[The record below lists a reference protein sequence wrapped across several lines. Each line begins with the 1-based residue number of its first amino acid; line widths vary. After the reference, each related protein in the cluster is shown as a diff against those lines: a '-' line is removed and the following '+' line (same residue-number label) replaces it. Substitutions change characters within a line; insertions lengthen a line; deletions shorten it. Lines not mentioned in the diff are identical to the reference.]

1 MERISVEG
9 LMRGVKDACF
19 TGMCE
24 VRKPLTGPEGAAYT
38 FGKQK
43 GGTPKILD
51 RLEAG
56 MLHYADCLEET
67 LGREIRSLP
76 GAGAAGGLGA
86 ALLSV
91 LNAKFQPGI
100 EAVLDLIGFDQLLE
114 ETDLVVTGEGRMD
127 WQSAF
132 GKVPGGVAKRAKAR
146 GIPVAALVGGM
157 GPGCERLAEFG
168 IGSILPTVPGPMEL
182 EEALNRA
189 EELYYD
195 AALRMFGLLRAGW
208 EMCQKKR

>member
-1 MERISVEG
+1 M
-9 LMRGVKDACF
+9 
-19 TGMCE
+19 
-24 VRKPLTGPEGAAYT
+24 
-38 FGKQK
+38 
-43 GGTPKILD
+43 
-51 RLEAG
+51 
-56 MLHYADCLEET
+56 
-67 LGREIRSLP
+67 
-76 GAGAAGGLGA
+76 
-86 ALLSV
+86 
-91 LNAKFQPGI
+91 
-100 EAVLDLIGFDQLLE
+100 LDLIGFDQLLE